1 MGYYSSGDGN
11 PFLNGKS
18 MREQVSDLI
27 REANGDCRV
36 ALLFLADTFDVYMGG
51 HEEAHAAKHEPDP
64 RQYVLPLSNSGPAP
78 LSNSGPAPL

>member
-51 HEEAHAAKHEPDP
+51 HEEAHARKRKPDP
-64 RQYVLPLSNSGPAP
+64 RQYVLPFNTSDPAP
-78 LSNSGPAPL
+78 L